1 MVKGIILNCFTNSPL
16 AFVQLYKELSM
27 TVDQKKLLRKLFQ
40 SFLDAVVEL
49 LQSEHAVCFS
59 CFANVNYVLCL
70 LLLVI
75 YMDATEIYL

>member
-1 MVKGIILNCFTNSPL
+1 
-16 AFVQLYKELSM
+16 M

-70 LLLVI
+70 L
-75 YMDATEIYL
+75 